1 MTLINKRLFL
11 WNYLIA
17 DCELFVNKNVDEE
30 YFKIKTTCTYIL
42 IKRFSWNIDRSIAK
56 FLIIQSVASFRSGL
70 TSPRSARLNSMASDG
85 ASQRSE
91 VLEHELETEQLDTD
105 QNDEASRQ
113 VDQQLLLKVRQ
124 LVDEKEQL
132 QQQVVALMQQLD
144 KVPFK

>member
-1 MTLINKRLFL
+1 
-11 WNYLIA
+11 
-17 DCELFVNKNVDEE
+17 
-30 YFKIKTTCTYIL
+30 
-42 IKRFSWNIDRSIAK
+42 
-56 FLIIQSVASFRSGL
+56 
-70 TSPRSARLNSMASDG
+70 MASDG